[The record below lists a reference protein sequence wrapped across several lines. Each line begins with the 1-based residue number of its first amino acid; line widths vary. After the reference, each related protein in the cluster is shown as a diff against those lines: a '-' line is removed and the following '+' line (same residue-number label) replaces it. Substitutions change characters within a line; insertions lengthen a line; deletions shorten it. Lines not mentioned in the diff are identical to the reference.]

1 MPMSTDL
8 DWNLSCHQGQLGSP
22 VITNDFT
29 VKLEVRRRLAA
40 AAAKAGRDRDGAAGA
55 EAGGGADG
63 PQRGGW
69 HRRRHPPNRHP
80 KSARTVSSRS
90 LPLVPSLTARTGSLV
105 GKSKFPHALP
115 FDILEDLDHQ
125 LPGRSW
131 PPTARDSFAE
141 SLFLFLR
148 VSSAVSAF
156 AC

>member
-1 MPMSTDL
+1 MPMSTDM

-69 HRRRHPPNRHP
+69 HRRRH
-80 KSARTVSSRS
+80 
-90 LPLVPSLTARTGSLV
+90 
-105 GKSKFPHALP
+105 
-115 FDILEDLDHQ
+115 HQ
-125 LPGRSW
+125 FPGRSW
-131 PPTARDSFAE
+131 PPTARGSFAD

-148 VSSAVSAF
+148 VSSAVAVFNLLPSRCF
-156 AC
+156 RNY